1 MSDNTIK
8 STDINP
14 NKSEKKAVAK
24 KAAPKKTAP
33 KKESTTPISEDKI
46 LIIFES
52 GASYS
57 SGDITFT
64 RENPIQEISREQ
76 AEFLLTL
83 DNFRRP
89 DALEIE
95 EYYGSKED

>member
-14 NKSEKKAVAK
+14 DKSDKKATPKKAVQK
-24 KAAPKKTAP
+24 KPAT
-33 KKESTTPISEDKI
+33 KKEQPIIIPEDGV

-57 SGDITFT
+57 SNGLRFT
-64 RENPIQEISREQ
+64 RENPIQKVSNED

-89 DALEIE
+89 DALEVE
-95 EYYGSKED
+95 EYYNSKED